1 MRSGS
6 VVLAR
11 VQQADGRLK
20 ARPAIILN
28 TMPPFSDFLV
38 CALSSKLKHEC
49 RGFDE
54 VIAADDD
61 DFGGSGLKV
70 ASLIRLGMVATIPGS
85 VILGELGQVS
95 ETRLLRL
102 RSRLARQIEAEQ
114 DGAGQPTTRPE
125 SD

>member
-1 MRSGS
+1 MPLVSIPAHYDGTQ
-6 VVLAR
+6 VLL
-11 VQQADGRLK
+11 D
-20 ARPAIILN
+20 
-28 TMPPFSDFLV
+28 
-38 CALSSKLKHEC
+38 E
-49 RGFDE
+49 E

-95 ETRLLRL
+95 EARLHRL

-114 DGAGQPTTRPE
+114 GGDGQPATRSE
-125 SD
+125 SDSEEADKPQRESEGRSR

>member
-54 VIAADDD
+54 VIAEDDD
-61 DFGGSGLKV
+61 DFGYSGLKV

-85 VILGELGQVS
+85 VILGELGKVC
-95 ETRLLRL
+95 ETRLQRL
-102 RSRLARQIEAEQ
+102 RSRLARQIEAES
-114 DGAGQPTTRPE
+114 GPGE
-125 SD
+125 

>member
-1 MRSGS
+1 MKPGS
-6 VVLAR
+6 VVLAQ

-20 ARPAIILN
+20 ARPTIILT

-54 VIAADDD
+54 VITVDDD
-61 DFGGSGLKV
+61 DFGSSGLKV
-70 ASLIRLGMVATIPGS
+70 ASLIRLGMIATLPKS

-95 ETRLLRL
+95 ANRLQRL
-102 RSRLARQIEAEQ
+102 RFRLVEQIQAEA
-114 DGAGQPTTRPE
+114 
-125 SD
+125 S

>member
-1 MRSGS
+1 MKSGS

-11 VQQADGRLK
+11 VQQADRRLK

-28 TMPPFSDFLV
+28 MMPPFSDFLV

-61 DFGGSGLKV
+61 DFGDSGLKA
-70 ASLIRLGMVATIPGS
+70 ASLIRLGMAATIPRS
-85 VILGELGQVS
+85 VILGELEQVS
-95 ETRLLRL
+95 GARLQRL
-102 RSRLARQIEAEQ
+102 RSRLAGQIEGE
-114 DGAGQPTTRPE
+114 PPR
-125 SD
+125 